1 MMPAGE
7 MFSQGWAEFALLFQ
21 QNRDLLL
28 PFGASVVGAGFGA
41 WFGARAA
48 VGSREKAR
56 EDDIQTT
63 VNVAIASM
71 VALLGKL
78 LNFKRELVAPA
89 GAVAEELDD
98 TLKHPN
104 KAFGEDGEKGK
115 VAVRLEIWPE
125 TPFALR
131 LPNDRIYEYAGRELD
146 VIQLLK
152 MLDYT
157 LADLSH
163 LVKQRNDLIRQMNA
177 HQAAKGAL
185 PMDGLKLYLRYAD
198 EISRHVDEN
207 LFFLDRGIE
216 KARHLAFGLLP
227 KRRHSAIAEIGL
239 KPESESL
246 MPSKELIKGWVK

>member
-1 MMPAGE
+1 M
-7 MFSQGWAEFALLFQ
+7 
-21 QNRDLLL
+21 
-28 PFGASVVGAGFGA
+28 
-41 WFGARAA
+41 
-48 VGSREKAR
+48 
-56 EDDIQTT
+56 
-63 VNVAIASM
+63 
-71 VALLGKL
+71 
-78 LNFKRELVAPA
+78 
-89 GAVAEELDD
+89 
-98 TLKHPN
+98 
-104 KAFGEDGEKGK
+104 
-115 VAVRLEIWPE
+115 RLEVWPE

-131 LPNDRIYEYAGRELD
+131 LPNDRIFEYAGRELD

-185 PMDGLKLYLRYAD
+185 PMDGLKLYLRYES

-227 KRRHSAIAEIGL
+227 KSRHGAIAEIGL
-239 KPESESL
+239 KPESEDL